1 MKISIYPRLAR
12 TGISKNKRL
21 YVPYIL
27 TCVGMVAVFYIIAAL
42 ALNTV
47 IKGMKG
53 EGSVKLILNLGE
65 GVIGIFSLIFL
76 FYTNSFLIRRRNREF
91 GLYNILGMGKKD
103 ISKIISFETLII
115 YVISL
120 AGGLFC
126 GIALSKLAELGLLN
140 IISAKTDFGF
150 YVPVEAVIHTII
162 VYSVIFVLLFIN
174 SVRRVH
180 SSDALSLLK
189 SENIGEKPPR
199 SNVFIAVLGIILLGG
214 AYAISVSVRSPLKV
228 LSLFFVA
235 VVMVIIATYMLMTAG
250 SVTLCRVLQK
260 NKKYYY
266 KKNHFVSVSSMAFRM
281 KRNGAGL
288 ASICILSTMVL
299 VMIASSFSLF
309 VGIEDTLH
317 TIYPRNIALTVRGL
331 KAEVLEQDNLDKFR
345 RTIARA
351 CAGYEYAK
359 DNLLEYR
366 YLSTYGALRGDSV
379 YIDYSSINSAKNSAQ
394 GSLNEV
400 YVIPLEDYNAV
411 TGDKI
416 SLENGQ
422 ALIYINHDSYNYK
435 SIVLANARSLEIAGS
450 ADKLINT
457 GITTQE
463 YASGVNSIF
472 LVVADFDEYIK
483 PIIDLGSDK
492 SGEFSAPSLIWYY
505 GFDFAC
511 DSQTAEIIQR
521 NMHSSL
527 ENISDTE
534 TPLYE
539 RFLVQDIGDRREDFY
554 AVYGGLF
561 FIGIILSLV
570 FIIAAIL
577 IIYYKQV
584 SEGYEDSTRFE
595 IMQKVGMT
603 NKDIKKSINSQVLTV
618 FFAPLIMA
626 GIHLAFAFPALW
638 KMLQLFQL
646 FNKGL
651 VILVTASVFAV
662 FAFFY
667 VIVYKMTSN
676 TYYKIVSNKT
686 ENQF

>member
-21 YVPYIL
+21 YIPYIL

-42 ALNTV
+42 SHNAV
-47 IKGMKG
+47 IEGMRG
-53 EGSVKLILNLGE
+53 EDAVKLILNLGE

-91 GLYNILGMGKKD
+91 GLYNILGMGKRD
-103 ISKIISFETLII
+103 ISKIISFEALII

-120 AGGLFC
+120 VGGLFC

-150 YVPVEAVIHTII
+150 DVPVQAVINTII
-162 VYSVIFVLLFIN
+162 AYSVIFAILFIN

-189 SENIGEKPPR
+189 SENVGEKPPR
-199 SNVFIAVLGIILLGG
+199 SNAFIAVLGLILLGG
-214 AYAISVSVRSPLKV
+214 AYAISVAVRSPYKV
-228 LSLFFVA
+228 LELFFVA

-250 SVTLCRVLQK
+250 SVTLCRALQK

-299 VMIASSFSLF
+299 VMIVSSFSLF
-309 VGIEDTLH
+309 VGIEDSLH

-331 KAEVLEQDNLDKFR
+331 KAEVLEKDNLDKFR
-345 RTIARA
+345 RTVDRA
-351 CAGYEYAK
+351 CAGYDNAT
-359 DNLLEYR
+359 DNLLDYR
-366 YLSTYGALRGDSV
+366 YLSTYGALIGDSV
-379 YIDYSSINSAKNSAQ
+379 YIDYSSINSAKSSDPGA
-394 GSLNEV
+394 LNDV
-400 YVIPLEDYNAV
+400 YVIPLEDYNAA
-411 TGDKI
+411 TGDRV

-422 ALIYINHDSYNYK
+422 ALIYINHDSYKYK
-435 SIVLANARSLEIAGS
+435 SIVLSGARSLEIAGS
-450 ADKLINT
+450 ADKLKNT

-463 YASGVNSIF
+463 YAAGVNSIF

-483 PIIDLGSDK
+483 PIIDLGFDE

-505 GFDFAC
+505 GFDFSC
-511 DSQTAEIIQR
+511 DSQTAEIIQK
-521 NMHSSL
+521 NINSSL

-534 TPLYE
+534 APMYDRL
-539 RFLVQDIGDRREDFY
+539 LVQDISDRRENFY

-584 SEGYEDSTRFE
+584 SEGYEDSARFE

-603 NKDIKKSINSQVLTV
+603 QKDIKKSINSQVLTV

-626 GIHLAFAFPALW
+626 GIHLVFAFPALW

-651 VILVTASVFAV
+651 VVLVTASVFAV

>member
-21 YVPYIL
+21 YIPYIL

-42 ALNTV
+42 SHNAV
-47 IKGMKG
+47 IEGMRG
-53 EGSVKLILNLGE
+53 EDAVKLILNLGE

-91 GLYNILGMGKKD
+91 GLYNILGMGKRD
-103 ISKIISFETLII
+103 ISKIISFEALII

-120 AGGLFC
+120 VGGLFC

-150 YVPVEAVIHTII
+150 DVPVQAVINTII
-162 VYSVIFVLLFIN
+162 AYSVIFAILFIN

-189 SENIGEKPPR
+189 SENVGEKPPR
-199 SNVFIAVLGIILLGG
+199 SNAFIAVLGLILLGG
-214 AYAISVSVRSPLKV
+214 AYAISVAVRSPYKV
-228 LSLFFVA
+228 LELFFVA

-250 SVTLCRVLQK
+250 SVTLCRALQK

-299 VMIASSFSLF
+299 VMIVSSFSLF
-309 VGIEDTLH
+309 VGIEDSLH

-331 KAEVLEQDNLDKFR
+331 KAEVLEKDNLDKFR
-345 RTIARA
+345 RTVYRA
-351 CAGYEYAK
+351 CAGYDNAT
-359 DNLLEYR
+359 DNLLDYR
-366 YLSTYGALRGDSV
+366 YLSTYGALIGDSV
-379 YIDYSSINSAKNSAQ
+379 YIDYSSINSAKNSDP
-394 GSLNEV
+394 GVLNDV
-400 YVIPLEDYNAV
+400 YVIPLEDYNAA
-411 TGDKI
+411 TGDRV

-422 ALIYINHDSYNYK
+422 ALIYINHDSYKYK
-435 SIVLANARSLEIAGS
+435 SIVLSGARSLEIAGS
-450 ADKLINT
+450 ADKLKNT

-463 YASGVNSIF
+463 YAAGVNSIF

-483 PIIDLGSDK
+483 PIIDLGFDE

-505 GFDFAC
+505 GFDFSC
-511 DSQTAEIIQR
+511 DSQTAEIIQK
-521 NMHSSL
+521 NINSSL

-534 TPLYE
+534 APMYDRL
-539 RFLVQDIGDRREDFY
+539 LVQDISDRRENFY

-584 SEGYEDSTRFE
+584 SEGYEDSARFE

-603 NKDIKKSINSQVLTV
+603 QKDIKKSINSQVLTV

-626 GIHLAFAFPALW
+626 GIHLVFAFPALW

-651 VILVTASVFAV
+651 VVLVTASVFAV

>member
-42 ALNTV
+42 SYNSV

-91 GLYNILGMGKKD
+91 GLYNILGMGKRD
-103 ISKIISFETLII
+103 ISKIISFEALII

-120 AGGLFC
+120 VGGLFC

-150 YVPVEAVIHTII
+150 DVPIEAVIHTII
-162 VYSVIFVLLFIN
+162 VYSVIFAILFIN

-189 SENIGEKPPR
+189 SENVGEKPPR
-199 SNVFIAVLGIILLGG
+199 SNAFIAVLGLILLGG
-214 AYAISVSVRSPLKV
+214 AYAISVSVRSPIKV
-228 LSLFFVA
+228 LALFFVA

-250 SVTLCRVLQK
+250 SVTLCRALQK

-299 VMIASSFSLF
+299 VMIVSSFSLF
-309 VGIEDTLH
+309 AGIEDSLH

-331 KAEVLEQDNLDKFR
+331 KAEVLEKDNLDKFR
-345 RTIARA
+345 RTVDRA
-351 CAGYEYAK
+351 CAGYENATGNVL
-359 DNLLEYR
+359 DYR
-366 YLSTYGALRGDSV
+366 YLSTYGALIGDSV
-379 YIDYSSINSAKNSAQ
+379 YTDYSSINSAKSSDPEA
-394 GSLNEV
+394 LNDV
-400 YVIPLEDYNAV
+400 YVIPLEDYNIA
-411 TGDKI
+411 TGDRV

-422 ALIYINHDSYNYK
+422 ALIYINHDSYKYK
-435 SIVLANARSLEIAGS
+435 SIVLSGARSLEIAGS
-450 ADKLINT
+450 ADKLKNT

-463 YASGVNSIF
+463 YAAGVNSIF

-483 PIIDLGSDK
+483 PVIDRGFDE

-505 GFDFAC
+505 GFDFSC
-511 DSQTAEIIQR
+511 DSQTAEIIQK
-521 NMHSSL
+521 NIHSSL
-527 ENISDTE
+527 GNISDTE
-534 TPLYE
+534 APIYE

-584 SEGYEDSTRFE
+584 SEGYEDCARFE

-603 NKDIKKSINSQVLTV
+603 QKDIKKSINSQVLTV

-626 GIHLAFAFPALW
+626 GIHLVFAFPALW

-651 VILVTASVFAV
+651 VVLVTASVFAV